1 MPMTSDDDK
10 KRGGP
15 KPPTIEPRGE
25 RSSTGSGEDEDTD
38 GAADLQPDDVEDGDT
53 AR

>member
-1 MPMTSDDDK
+1 MPSTQTGSDK

-15 KPPTIEPRGE
+15 KPPAIEPPGE
-25 RSSTGSGEDEDTD
+25 RSSPGSGEDDTD
-38 GAADLQPDDVEDGDT
+38 GAADLQPDEVEDGDT